1 MKKDTAIFIKE
12 NKTKQSLM
20 KLLFILLMINLT
32 NNLYAQKDVDVYPKI
47 KGYVGILHPLITF
60 TKDETTTNFK
70 DYYIVGMPIG
80 INIWKNK
87 TIGFSFEIVPTVKS
101 DKEISKVNNVLIHP
115 GILVRLKN
123 DFTFAGRIAF
133 ETSGRY
139 GFTPILTKAIFVN
152 KDYNYFVS
160 LPMPIRF
167 GNDKPP
173 TLTLGFQ
180 FGIAF

>member
-1 MKKDTAIFIKE
+1 MKK
-12 NKTKQSLM
+12 
-20 KLLFILLMINLT
+20 
-32 NNLYAQKDVDVYPKI
+32 NNLPKKTTVSIIAIMFFMISGLLSSKLTAQNQPEVYPKI
-47 KGYVGILHPLITF
+47 KGYVGILHPLATF
-60 TKDETTTNFK
+60 TAKETTLNFA

-115 GILVRLKN
+115 GILVRLKHE
-123 DFTFAGRIAF
+123 FTFAGRIAF

-139 GFTPILTKAIFVN
+139 GFTPVLSKAIGVH
-152 KDYNYFVS
+152 KDYNYFIAV
-160 LPMPIRF
+160 PVPVRF
-167 GNDKPP
+167 GNNKSISA
-173 TLTLGFQ
+173 TVGLQ